1 MAETRQFRK
10 RTVAI
15 GPSQGEQEEANESLD
30 SSSRRG
36 LHLRLVVKS
45 HYLSDLSEEEEVN
58 ESLDSSSRRGLHL
71 RLVVKSHYLS
81 DLSLDTIV
89 TRRCRVYLCVP

>member
-15 GPSQGEQEEANESLD
+15 GPSQGGGERISGLIVSPWVALAARCQISLLERPVGGGGGERI
-30 SSSRRG
+30 SG
-36 LHLRLVVKS
+36 LIVSPWVAL
-45 HYLSDLSEEEEVN
+45 
-58 ESLDSSSRRGLHL
+58 L

>member
-45 HYLSDLSEEEEVN
+45 HYLSDLS
-58 ESLDSSSRRGLHL
+58 
-71 RLVVKSHYLS
+71 
-81 DLSLDTIV
+81 LDTIV